1 MEQIKR
7 ESQKLWLGYGVETT
21 LQDVRYACRSLLNAP
36 GFAVVVIMTLAL
48 GITVT
53 LSMFSVMRAVLLR
66 PLPYPDPDRIVMIQ
80 VDARNTTNAGA
91 TMGEV
96 SDLREHSR
104 SLEQVAIISTD
115 DASLEYV
122 GGMEHV
128 NAAEVSD
135 DFLPLLGAR
144 PAIGRPLDSQIDASP
159 QQAVAVLI
167 SDELWRRRFSAD
179 PGIIGRG

>member
-66 PLPYPDPDRIVMIQ
+66 PLPYPDPGRIVMIQ

-91 TMGEV
+91 TMA
-96 SDLREHSR
+96 SR
-104 SLEQVAIISTD
+104 
-115 DASLEYV
+115 
-122 GGMEHV
+122 
-128 NAAEVSD
+128 
-135 DFLPLLGAR
+135 LPALN
-144 PAIGRPLDSQIDASP
+144 P
-159 QQAVAVLI
+159 
-167 SDELWRRRFSAD
+167 ECWRC
-179 PGIIGRG
+179 P